1 MVKEYNY
8 IMMNIQKLLK
18 NPELIQYG
26 LFIDNKWVN
35 DRETFAVNNPAT
47 DEVIAS
53 IASATD
59 KDILDVI
66 EISNKAFK
74 LWRHVTAKQRG
85 EILHKF
91 YQLTIDNLDDLAI
104 ILTVEQ
110 GKPLAEAKNEIMYG
124 ASYVRW
130 YAEEARRID
139 GYTVNANNASQR
151 IMVNLHPV
159 GVCAAIMPWNFP
171 NAMLLRKLAPA
182 LAAGC
187 TMIAKPASSTPLS
200 TNALAYLAN
209 EAGIPDGVFNI
220 IHGHSGRIGELLC
233 ASETVRK
240 ITFTGSTEIGVWLY
254 QNSANTMK
262 KLSLELGGNAPLIAF
277 EDADI
282 EQAVTG
288 IMQSKYRN
296 AGQTCVCSNRII
308 VHKNIHGKLL
318 ERLTKEVKKLKIG
331 NGLDAGV
338 QVGPLIDKHAL
349 THAKSLIDDAI
360 VKGAKVI
367 IGGKESALGFTF
379 FEPTIVDCVDIN
391 VRLFREEIFAP
402 ILAIYQ
408 FENDEE
414 AIEIANNT
422 EYGLASY
429 IFTQNIKRVYEI
441 SEQLEYGIV
450 GVNTGLISA
459 ENVPFGGVK
468 MSGLGREGGKS
479 GIYEYLVEKYVC
491 VQL

>member
-1 MVKEYNY
+1 
-8 IMMNIQKLLK
+8 
-18 NPELIQYG
+18 
-26 LFIDNKWVN
+26 
-35 DRETFAVNNPAT
+35 
-47 DEVIAS
+47 
-53 IASATD
+53 
-59 KDILDVI
+59 
-66 EISNKAFK
+66 
-74 LWRHVTAKQRG
+74 
-85 EILHKF
+85 
-91 YQLTIDNLDDLAI
+91 
-104 ILTVEQ
+104 
-110 GKPLAEAKNEIMYG
+110 
-124 ASYVRW
+124 
-130 YAEEARRID
+130 
-139 GYTVNANNASQR
+139 
-151 IMVNLHPV
+151 
-159 GVCAAIMPWNFP
+159 
-171 NAMLLRKLAPA
+171 
-182 LAAGC
+182 
-187 TMIAKPASSTPLS
+187 
-200 TNALAYLAN
+200 
-209 EAGIPDGVFNI
+209 
-220 IHGHSGRIGELLC
+220 
-233 ASETVRK
+233 
-240 ITFTGSTEIGVWLY
+240 
-254 QNSANTMK
+254 MK